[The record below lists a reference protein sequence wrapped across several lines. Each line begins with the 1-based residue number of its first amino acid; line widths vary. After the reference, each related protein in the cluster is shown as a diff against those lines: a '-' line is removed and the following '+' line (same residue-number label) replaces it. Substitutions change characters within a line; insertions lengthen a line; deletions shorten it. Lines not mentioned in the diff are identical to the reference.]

1 MTEFPSTLDTVSVE
15 HVKKTIL
22 LQSSLYSRL
31 VSTPAIIDLA
41 LIEKQPDAANYQA
54 PPQPV
59 VVLLDGQFKSL
70 FTNRIPPILNDAFT
84 VPSMKIESDKTSMI
98 ISADG
103 DIIKNQLHYNQHYP
117 LPLGFDQFTRQSY
130 GNKDF
135 IINAMNYLSQENGL
149 INIRSREITLRM
161 LDKNKVEENLIF
173 IQLINVFAPLF
184 LILLLGLVLGYI
196 RKVKYTVK

>member
-1 MTEFPSTLDTVSVE
+1 
-15 HVKKTIL
+15 
-22 LQSSLYSRL
+22 L
-31 VSTPAIIDLA
+31 VSTPAVIDLA
-41 LIEKQPDAANYQA
+41 LIEKQPDASNYQA

-70 FTNRIPPILNDAFT
+70 FTNRIPPILNDEFAI
-84 VPSMKIESDKTSMI
+84 PSMKTESEKTSMI

-117 LPLGFDQFTRQSY
+117 LPLGFDQFTRQTY
-130 GNKDF
+130 GNKNF

-173 IQLINVFAPLF
+173 IQVINVFLPLF
-184 LILLLGLVLGYI
+184 LILLLGLLLGYI
-196 RKVKYTVK
+196 RKAKYTVK